1 MRRGLKVLDPTR
13 EDLAVEAYGV
23 LGAALKG
30 LGLPRVAYQ
39 RAMRRARQL
48 PNAPSVSGPLLRNL
62 WGLSELLRAWSR
74 EARFR
79 DASGRPRVLLIAG
92 PGATFQSL
100 AKRLLPGMPLA
111 EVLGLACASA
121 QVAVR
126 PGGKIA
132 LIGGVLVNYAHSP
145 ELILAYAI
153 RHLDQLLT
161 AMLHDATARKN
172 GAPEWRRERM
182 LSGLIT
188 RAQFD
193 DLMQEL
199 TPVIDDFMRRIE
211 RTVQAR
217 RPTSRQAM
225 KNSTAVSVGLYVAR
239 EDDVERAGMDS
250 AARGMPGA
258 RGHDQ
263 RK

>member
-1 MRRGLKVLDPTR
+1 MRRGLKVSDSTR

-30 LGLPRVAYQ
+30 LGLPGAAHK

-62 WGLSELLRAWSR
+62 GGLSELLRAWSR

-79 DASGRPRVLLIAG
+79 DASGRPRVLLIA
-92 PGATFQSL
+92 
-100 AKRLLPGMPLA
+100 

-121 QVAVR
+121 EVAVR

-199 TPVIDDFMRRIE
+199 TPVIGDFMRRIE